1 MRYKNP
7 VLKNLE
13 NSKVTLEMVT
23 RMVNNK
29 NIQTEDL
36 KKSLERVIK
45 SIDDSLDMVGREY
58 ETR

>member
-36 KKSLERVIK
+36 KKSLDRVIK
-45 SIDDSLDMVGREY
+45 SINDSLDMVGREY

>member
-13 NSKVTLEMVT
+13 NSKVTLEMVI

-29 NIQTEDL
+29 NIKTEDL
-36 KKSLERVIK
+36 KKSLDRVIK